1 MPDFQQNNQ
10 NDFLRETIK
19 VKPVNKRKLLRR
31 TILTVS
37 MAVIF
42 GLVACV
48 TFLTL
53 EPVISDMLNPEEP
66 AQKVVFPEDREEMSP
81 EEMLAENKT
90 EETPGPSMP
99 PALPPEDGENLP
111 LQSGITEELE
121 AELNEQIAEVLS
133 HTPLDMDSYKELY
146 GSMSAYVAEL
156 SRSMVTVTAVTY
168 NVDWFNDVQESRN
181 QCSGVI
187 ISENGQ
193 ELLILTDY
201 DCIRMAEQ
209 LILTF
214 YDNSTAEAVVKQKD
228 MSTNLAVL
236 AVDLEDLS
244 EKMLEFGLPIAE
256 LGASNS
262 KNMMGTPI
270 VAMGSPMGIS
280 GSVGYGIIS
289 SNGTVLST
297 VDRNYKLF
305 LTDISGSRNACGVI
319 FNLQKQVIG
328 IITNQHAISDMDGM
342 LVMYGTTELKK
353 IVEKMSNGSSV
364 AYMGIRGVDV
374 TSEINRELGVPVGA
388 YVTELEFDSPA
399 MRAGIQR
406 GDVIVG
412 MDDKIITS
420 FSNYSNA
427 LMQMEP
433 GQSVDVKV
441 MRMSQNEYKEVSMYV
456 VLEEVKK

>member
-10 NDFLRETIK
+10 SDFLRETIK

-31 TILTVS
+31 TVLTVS

-53 EPVISDMLNPEEP
+53 EPVISNMLNPEEP
-66 AQKVVFPEDREEMSP
+66 AQKVVFPEDLEEMSP
-81 EEMLAENKT
+81 EDMLAENIA
-90 EETPGPSMP
+90 EETPEPGPAP
-99 PALPPEDGENLP
+99 VKPAPDGEMSAVQP
-111 LQSGITEELE
+111 GATEDMT
-121 AELNEQIAEVLS
+121 AQLNEQILEVLKQ
-133 HTPLDMDSYKELY
+133 TTLDMDSYKELY
-146 GSMSAYVAEL
+146 STMSDYVAQL
-156 SRSMVTVTAVTY
+156 NKSMVTVTAVTY

-201 DCIRMAEQ
+201 DCIRTAEQ

-214 YDNSTAEAVVKQKD
+214 YDGSAAEALVKQTD
-228 MSTNLAVL
+228 ISTNLAVL
-236 AVDLEDLS
+236 TVDLENLS
-244 EKMLEFGLPIAE
+244 EEMLSDDLPIAQ

-262 KNMMGTPI
+262 KNMMGTPV
-270 VAMGSPMGIS
+270 VALGSPMGIS
-280 GSVGYGIIS
+280 GSVGYGMITS
-289 SNGTVLST
+289 SGTVLST
-297 VDRNYKLF
+297 TDRNYKLF
-305 LTDISGSRNACGVI
+305 LTDIGGSKNACGVV
-319 FNLQKQVIG
+319 FNLQNQVIG
-328 IITNQHAISDMDGM
+328 MITTRHTISDMAGM
-342 LVMYGTTELKK
+342 LTIIGTTELKK
-353 IVEKMSNGSSV
+353 IVEKMSNGSAV

-374 TSEINRELGVPVGA
+374 TSEINQELGVPIGA

-412 MDDKIITS
+412 MDDKIITT

-427 LMQMEP
+427 VMQMEP
-433 GQSVDVKV
+433 GASVDVKV
-441 MRMSQNEYKEVSMYV
+441 MRLVQNEYREVHFSV

>member
-53 EPVISDMLNPEEP
+53 EPVISNMLNPEAP
-66 AQKVVFPEDREEMSP
+66 TQKVVFPEDREEMSP
-81 EEMLAENKT
+81 EEMLAENRT
-90 EETPGPSMP
+90 EETPEPSMP
-99 PALPPEDGENLP
+99 PVLPPEGGENSP

-121 AELNEQIAEVLS
+121 AELNEQIAEVLA

-146 GSMSAYVAEL
+146 STMSTYVTGL
-156 SRSMVTVTAVTY
+156 SKSMVTVTAVTY
-168 NVDWFNDVQESRN
+168 NVDWFNDVQESRI

-193 ELLILTDY
+193 ELLVLTDY
-201 DCIRMAEQ
+201 GCIRTAEQ

-214 YDNSTAEAVVKQKD
+214 YDGSSAEAVVKQKD
-228 MSTNLAVL
+228 TSTNLAVL
-236 AVDLEDLS
+236 AVDLENLS
-244 EKMLEFGLPIAE
+244 EKMQESELPIAE

-262 KNMMGTPI
+262 KGMMGTPV
-270 VAMGSPMGIS
+270 VAMGCPMGIS

-297 VDRNYKLF
+297 TDRNYKLF
-305 LTDISGSRNACGVI
+305 LTDINGSRKACGVI
-319 FNLQKQVIG
+319 FNLQSQVIG
-328 IITNQHAISDMDGM
+328 IITSQHAITDMDVLTM
-342 LVMYGTTELKK
+342 IGTTELKK
-353 IVEKMSNGSSV
+353 IVEKMSNGSAV
-364 AYMGIRGVDV
+364 PYMGIRGVDV
-374 TSEINRELGVPVGA
+374 TSEVNQKLGVPMGA

-412 MDDKIITS
+412 MDDKIITT

-441 MRMSQNEYKEVSMYV
+441 LRMSQNEYKEVHLYV
-456 VLEEVKK
+456 VLDEVKK

>member
-31 TILTVS
+31 TVLTVS

-53 EPVISDMLNPEEP
+53 EPVISNMLNPEEA
-66 AQKVVFPEDREEMSP
+66 AQKVVFPEDHEEMSP

-90 EETPGPSMP
+90 EETPEPQTT
-99 PALPPEDGENLP
+99 LPPEGGETP
-111 LQSGITEELE
+111 PTQSGLTEELE

-133 HTPLDMDSYKELY
+133 HTPLDMDNYKELY
-146 GSMSAYVAEL
+146 STMSAYVADL
-156 SRSMVTVTAVTY
+156 SKSMVTVTAVTY

-193 ELLILTDY
+193 ELLVLTDY
-201 DCIRMAEQ
+201 DCIRTAEQ
-209 LILTF
+209 LILAF
-214 YDNSTAEAVVKQKD
+214 HDGSTAEARVKQKD

-236 AVDLEDLS
+236 AVDLENLS
-244 EKMLEFGLPIAE
+244 EEMLSAELPIAE

-297 VDRNYKLF
+297 TDRNYKLF
-305 LTDISGSRNACGVI
+305 LTDINGSRNACGVI
-319 FNLQKQVIG
+319 FNLQSQVIG
-328 IITNQHAISDMDGM
+328 IITNQHAISDMNGM
-342 LVMYGTTELKK
+342 LTMYGTTELKK
-353 IVEKMSNGSSV
+353 IVEKMSNGSPV
-364 AYMGIRGVDV
+364 AYMGVRGVDV
-374 TSEINRELGVPVGA
+374 TSEINQELGVPVGA

-412 MDDKIITS
+412 MNDIIITS

-427 LMQMEP
+427 LMQMDP

-441 MRMSQNEYKEVSMYV
+441 MRQVQNEYREVHLYV
-456 VLEEVKK
+456 VLDEVKK

>member
-10 NDFLRETIK
+10 TDFLRETIK

-31 TILTVS
+31 TMLTVS

-53 EPVISDMLNPEEP
+53 EPVISNFLNPEEP
-66 AQKVVFPEDREEMSP
+66 AQKVVFPEDQEEMSP
-81 EEMLAENKT
+81 EDMLAENIV
-90 EETPGPSMP
+90 EEIPQPNGDAMMP
-99 PALPPEDGENLP
+99 PMSGDVIPG
-111 LQSGITEELE
+111 QSGLTEELE
-121 AELNEQIAEVLS
+121 AQLNEQIAEVLS
-133 HTPLDMDSYKELY
+133 KTPLDMDSYKELY
-146 GSMSAYVAEL
+146 STMSSYVTEL
-156 SRSMVTVTAVTY
+156 SKSMVTVTAVTY
-168 NVDWFNDVQESRN
+168 NVDWFNDVQERRN

-214 YDNSTAEAVVKQKD
+214 HDGSVAEATLKQKD
-228 MSTNLAVL
+228 TSTNLAVV
-236 AVDLEDLS
+236 AVDLEALS
-244 EKMLEFGLPIAE
+244 EEMLSEELPIAA

-262 KNMMGTPI
+262 KNMLGTPI
-270 VAMGSPMGIS
+270 VALGSPMGIS
-280 GSVGYGIIS
+280 GSVGYGIIT

-297 VDRNYKLF
+297 TDRNYKLF

-319 FNLQKQVIG
+319 FNLQSQVIG
-328 IITNQHAISDMDGM
+328 IITNQHTVSDVDGM
-342 LVMYGTTELKK
+342 LTMYGTTELKK
-353 IVEKMSNGSSV
+353 IVEKMSNGSTV

-374 TSEINRELGVPVGA
+374 TTEINQKLGVPMGA

-412 MDDKIITS
+412 MDDKIITT

-441 MRMSQNEYKEVSMYV
+441 MRLVQNQYREVHLYV

>member
-10 NDFLRETIK
+10 SEFLRETIK

-31 TILTVS
+31 TVLTVS
-37 MAVIF
+37 MALIF

-53 EPVISDMLNPEEP
+53 EPVISNMLNPEEP
-66 AQKVVFPEDREEMSP
+66 AQKVVFPEDQEEMSP

-90 EETPGPSMP
+90 EETPEPDTVPSN
-99 PALPPEDGENLP
+99 PPEEGEMPP
-111 LQSGITEELE
+111 LQSGLTEELE

-133 HTPLDMDSYKELY
+133 RTPLDMDSYKELY
-146 GSMSAYVAEL
+146 NTMSTYVAEL
-156 SRSMVTVTAVTY
+156 AKSMVTVTAVTY

-201 DCIRMAEQ
+201 DCIRTAEH
-209 LILTF
+209 LILAF
-214 YDNSTAEAVVKQKD
+214 YDGSTAEAVVKQKD
-228 MSTNLAVL
+228 TSTNLAVL
-236 AVDLEDLS
+236 AVDLESLS
-244 EKMLEFGLPIAE
+244 EKILSAELPIAE

-262 KNMMGTPI
+262 KNILGTPI

-280 GSVGYGIIS
+280 GSVGYGIIT
-289 SNGTVLST
+289 SNGKVLST
-297 VDRNYKLF
+297 TDRNYKLF
-305 LTDISGSRNACGVI
+305 LTDINGSRNACGVI
-319 FNLQKQVIG
+319 FNLQNQVIG

-342 LVMYGTTELKK
+342 LTMYGTTELKK

-374 TSEINRELGVPVGA
+374 TSEINRELGVPLGA

-412 MDDKIITS
+412 MDDTIITT

-441 MRMSQNEYKEVSMYV
+441 MRLVQNEYKEVHLYV